1 MHSAHFV
8 GLLFILHAIL
18 PILGKISRIFQKSYL
33 NFSSIQPTLDSAVQE
48 LKQIKS
54 PIESAKCELSEG
66 GKLELLDITIN
77 QNTEQQ
83 LGQTLNNYVSALV
96 ENVERRFPD
105 VPILAA
111 LNIFNPCHSP
121 DKDNGSFNSY
131 GDDSV
136 QIIHQQFLSKCCTLA
151 EINAEWNLMK
161 FHIAQK
167 KSKIPVNPSDG
178 LTPLEWCF
186 SDIMKHNMCPF
197 LTKVVELVLTMQL
210 SNTWPERG
218 ASKVKI
224 IKTDLRNR
232 LKNDL

>member
-18 PILGKISRIFQKSYL
+18 PILGKISRIFQKCYL

-48 LKQIKS
+48 LKQIKSEKS

-77 QNTEQQ
+77 QNTEHQ

-96 ENVERRFPD
+96 ENIERRFPD
-105 VPILAA
+105 VPILVA
-111 LNIFNPCHSP
+111 LNIFNPCHIP
-121 DKDNGSFNSY
+121 DKDNESFNSY

-151 EINAEWNLMK
+151 EVKAEWNLVK
-161 FHIAQK
+161 FLYC
-167 KSKIPVNPSDG
+167 SN
-178 LTPLEWCF
+178 
-186 SDIMKHNMCPF
+186 
-197 LTKVVELVLTMQL
+197 ELLPWNGV
-210 SNTWPERG
+210 
-218 ASKVKI
+218 
-224 IKTDLRNR
+224 
-232 LKNDL
+232 